1 MSKQLKVKV
10 VNGTDQIVR
19 RPTPEDVEHIIA
31 NIRDEDVAEIA
42 ALDGG
47 NVRDALNET
56 PDMDKN
62 AFVWEREGKVH
73 AIFGVNPVP
82 DMDKVGVIWMLATKT
97 FDDHF
102 MAFAAACKVVVEHMI
117 ENYEYLFNYVYVD
130 NKKSIRWLK
139 WLGFDVKPAE
149 PIGVDGAQFHRFEMV
164 NEKCAMQ

>member
-1 MSKQLKVKV
+1 MAD
-10 VNGTDQIVR
+10 TDQIVR
-19 RPTPEDVEHIIA
+19 RPTPEDVEFIIA

-82 DMDKVGVIWMLATKT
+82 ELGKVGVIWLLATKT

-102 MAFAAACKVVVEHMI
+102 MVFAAACKTVFGVVI
-117 ENYEYLFNYVYVD
+117 KDYEYLFNYVHSE
-130 NKKSIRWLK
+130 NKKSIKWLK
-139 WLGFDVKPAE
+139 WLGFDVEPAE
-149 PIGVDGAQFHRFEMV
+149 PIGINGAKFHRFEMV
-164 NEKCAMQ
+164 NEKCAIQ

>member
-1 MSKQLKVKV
+1 MSKQLKV

-19 RPTPEDVEHIIA
+19 RPTPEDVEFVIA
-31 NIRDEDVAEIA
+31 NIRDEDVAEIT

-47 NVRDALNET
+47 NVRDALAET

-82 DMDKVGVIWMLATKT
+82 DMDRVGVIWMLATKT
-97 FDDHF
+97 FDEHF
-102 MAFAAACKVVVEHMI
+102 MVFAAACKTVFDAVVKD
-117 ENYEYLFNYVYVD
+117 YEYLFNYVHSE

-164 NEKCAMQ
+164 NEKCAIQ